1 MNRFPKKM
9 PEEQQFKRHI
19 AYKLRI
25 GNILIGKPVVNEERF
40 SFLEFGDKKIV
51 RINVLGNIVDKYE
64 SGERRDEGRKY
75 MFLTLDDGSGQI
87 RLKIFGDDYEKFKH
101 VVQGQTVV
109 VIGVLRNWNN
119 ETYISPEIIRE
130 MDPRYLLV
138 RKLEIEKD
146 KTINARPVE
155 KEQIV
160 AIKDKIL
167 ELIKNSEENNGIE
180 VDEITQKFH
189 ETPQTIINQEIQKL
203 LEEGIV
209 FEPRPGKIRWLG

>member
-1 MNRFPKKM
+1 M

-40 SFLEFGDKKIV
+40 SFLELGDKKIV
-51 RINVLGNIVDKYE
+51 RVNVLGNIVDKYE
-64 SGERRDEGRKY
+64 SEGRDEGRKY
-75 MFLTLDDGSGQI
+75 VFLTLDDGSGQI

-109 VIGVLRNWNN
+109 VIGVLRHWNN
-119 ETYISPEIIRE
+119 ETYLSPEIIRE
-130 MDPRYLLV
+130 IDPKYLLV
-138 RKLEIEKD
+138 RKLETEKD
-146 KTINARPVE
+146 KIINAKPVE

-180 VDEITQKFH
+180 VEEITQKFH
-189 ETPQTIINQEIQKL
+189 EIPQTIINQEIQKL
-203 LEEGIV
+203 LEEGIA

>member
-1 MNRFPKKM
+1 MA
-9 PEEQQFKRHI
+9 EEQQFKRHI

-25 GNILIGKPVVNEERF
+25 GDILIGKPVMNEERF
-40 SFLEFGDKKIV
+40 SFLELGDKKIV
-51 RINVLGNIVDKYE
+51 RINVLGNIVDRYE
-64 SGERRDEGRKY
+64 STGGDEERKY
-75 MFLTLDDGSGQI
+75 IFLTLDDGSGQI
-87 RLKIFGDDYEKFKH
+87 RLKIFSDDYEKFKDI
-101 VVQGQTVV
+101 VQGQTVV
-109 VIGVLRNWNN
+109 VIGVLRHWNN
-119 ETYISPEIIRE
+119 EIYISPEIIKE
-130 MDPRYLLV
+130 MDPKYLLV

-146 KTINARPVE
+146 KTINAKPVE
-155 KEQIV
+155 KEQII

-189 ETPQTIINQEIQKL
+189 EIPQTIINQEIQKL

>member
-1 MNRFPKKM
+1 MIKM
-9 PEEQQFKRHI
+9 AEEQQFKRHI

-25 GNILIGKPVVNEERF
+25 GNILIGKPIVNEERF
-40 SFLEFGDKKIV
+40 SFLELGDKKIV
-51 RINVLGNIVDKYE
+51 RINVLGNIVDRYE
-64 SGERRDEGRKY
+64 STSGDKERRY
-75 MFLTLDDGSGQI
+75 IFLTLDDGSGQI
-87 RLKIFGDDYEKFKH
+87 RLKIFSDDYEKFKDI
-101 VVQGQTVV
+101 VQGQTVV
-109 VIGVLRNWNN
+109 VIGVLRHWNN

-138 RKLEIEKD
+138 RKLETEKD
-146 KTINARPVE
+146 KIINAQPVE
-155 KEQIV
+155 KAQIV

-189 ETPQTIINQEIQKL
+189 ETPQTIISQEIQKL

>member
-1 MNRFPKKM
+1 M

-25 GNILIGKPVVNEERF
+25 GDILIGKPVVDEERF

-51 RINVLGNIVDKYE
+51 RINILGNIVDRYE
-64 SGERRDEGRKY
+64 SAGRDEGRKY
-75 MFLTLDDGSGQI
+75 IFLTLDDGSGQI
-87 RLKIFGDDYEKFKH
+87 RLKIFGDDYEKFKD

-109 VIGVLRNWNN
+109 VIGVLRHWNN

-146 KTINARPVE
+146 KAINAKPVE
-155 KEQIV
+155 KAQIV